1 MADYYEMLGV
11 SKSAT
16 PDEIKKAYRKLALKY
31 HPDRNQGS
39 KENDDLFKQSTEA
52 YEVLRDSDKRAI
64 YDQYGE
70 QGLKRGAGGG
80 GSGFGGFDF
89 SDALE
94 VFMRDFGGFGGIE
107 DIFGGRQQRGG
118 SRRAA
123 QGQSIKVR
131 VHISLADVAAG
142 VTKTLRVA
150 VLDGCDRCSG
160 SGSAD
165 GAAPAP
171 CSTCGGSGEER
182 QAQRTVFGQ
191 FVSVVPCRRC
201 RGEGRVIDEPCLKCH
216 GEGRARSERP
226 IQVEIPPGVTS
237 ENFITMRGE
246 GNVGPRGGPRGDVLV
261 LIEVEEDA
269 RFVRD
274 GPHLRYELPITFTQA
289 ALGDETEV
297 PTVEG
302 TVRLTIPKG
311 IQSGEVLR
319 LRGHGLPELHGR
331 GKGDQLV
338 RIAVWTPQ
346 RLTAE
351 QEGALRA
358 LRDLEEPAPEQRDGG
373 SDRSIWSRVKEA
385 FTQA

>member
-1 MADYYEMLGV
+1 MADYYQLLGV
-11 SKSAT
+11 SKGASS
-16 PDEIKKAYRKLALKY
+16 DEIKKAYRRLALKY
-31 HPDRNQGS
+31 HPDRNQDS
-39 KENDDLFKQSTEA
+39 KENDDRFKQVTEA
-52 YEVLRDSDKRAI
+52 YEILRDSEKRSI

-70 QGLKRGAGGG
+70 QGLKRGAGGAG
-80 GSGFGGFDF
+80 GFGGFDF

-107 DIFGGRQQRGG
+107 DLFGGRQQRGG
-118 SRRAA
+118 SRSAP
-123 QGQSIKVR
+123 QGQAIKVR
-131 VHISLADVAAG
+131 VRITLPEVATG
-142 VTKTLRVA
+142 VVKTLKVA
-150 VLDGCDRCSG
+150 ILDTCERCSG

-171 CSTCGGSGEER
+171 CATCQGSGEVR

-191 FVSVVPCRRC
+191 FISVVPCRAC
-201 RGEGRVIDEPCLKCH
+201 RGEGRIIEEPCPTCH

-246 GNVGPRGGPRGDVLV
+246 GHVGPRGGPRGDVLV
-261 LIEVEEDA
+261 LIEVEEDP

-274 GPHLRYELPITFTQA
+274 GAHLRYELPITFSQA
-289 ALGDETEV
+289 ALGDEAEV
-297 PTVEG
+297 PTVGG
-302 TVRLTIPKG
+302 TVKLTIPKG

-319 LRGHGLPELHGR
+319 LGGLGLPELHGR

-338 RIAVWTPQ
+338 RVVVWTPEQ
-346 RLTAE
+346 LTAD
-351 QEGALRA
+351 QEEAIRT
-358 LRDLEEPAPEQRDGG
+358 LRDLEEPAPEKLDGDSG
-373 SDRSIWSRVKEA
+373 RSIWSRVKEA

>member
-1 MADYYEMLGV
+1 MADYYELLGV
-11 SKSAT
+11 SKRAT
-16 PDEIKKAYRKLALKY
+16 PDEIKKGYRKLAMKY

-39 KENDDLFKQSTEA
+39 KENDELFKQATEA
-52 YEVLRDSDKRAI
+52 YEVLRDSDKRTI

-80 GSGFGGFDF
+80 DGFAGFDF
-89 SDALE
+89 SDALQ

-118 SRRAA
+118 SRGAA
-123 QGQSIKVR
+123 QGQAIKVR
-131 VHISLADVAAG
+131 VHISLSDVAAG
-142 VTKTLRVA
+142 VTKSLRVA
-150 VLDGCDRCSG
+150 VLDSCERCSG

-165 GAAPAP
+165 GSVPAP
-171 CSTCGGSGEER
+171 CGTCGGSGEER
-182 QAQRTVFGQ
+182 QAQRTAFGQ
-191 FVSVVPCRRC
+191 FISVVPCRRC
-201 RGEGRVIDEPCLKCH
+201 RGEGRVIAEPCLNCH

-226 IQVEIPPGVTS
+226 IEVEIPPGVTS
-237 ENFITMRGE
+237 ENFITLRGE

-261 LIEVEEDA
+261 LIEVDDDA

-274 GPHLRYELPITFTQA
+274 GPSLRYELPITFTQA

-302 TVRLTIPKG
+302 TVRLTIPRG

-346 RLTAE
+346 SLTDE
-351 QEGALRA
+351 QEEALST
-358 LRDLEEPAPEQRDGG
+358 LRDLEEPAPERRDRD